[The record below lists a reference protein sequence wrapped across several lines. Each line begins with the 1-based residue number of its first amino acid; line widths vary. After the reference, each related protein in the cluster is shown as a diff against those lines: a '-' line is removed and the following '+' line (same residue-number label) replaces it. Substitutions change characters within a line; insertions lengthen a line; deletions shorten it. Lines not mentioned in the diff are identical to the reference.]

1 MAAPNFDSRAPGKP
15 ASQPAEDRSLARPHR
30 PGRLPR
36 AEPLPGTLEEARS
49 VADAVQRIAA
59 AGPEIVLADEATEA
73 RFKASPRPE
82 LVILA
87 THGFFLG
94 DQQFDPDVLAIQRAG
109 DGRGLVDAKGEALES
124 PLTRCGLMLA
134 GCNAP
139 ARDGEDGVLTGLEIL
154 GCDLRGTRLVVLS
167 ACQTGLGQVESGQGV
182 AGLRQ
187 AFQLA
192 GAETVVSTLW
202 SVPDEETAEL
212 SKAMFAA
219 LAEKGSPAE
228 AVRRA
233 QLELIA
239 SRKELLEAAHPFYWA
254 AFTVT
259 GR

>member
-1 MAAPNFDSRAPGKP
+1 
-15 ASQPAEDRSLARPHR
+15 
-30 PGRLPR
+30 
-36 AEPLPGTLEEARS
+36 
-49 VADAVQRIAA
+49 
-59 AGPEIVLADEATEA
+59 
-73 RFKASPRPE
+73 
-82 LVILA
+82 LVSLA